1 MGKSIGHGTQ
11 VGVKASR
18 FSNALF
24 ANVPSDVAQ
33 LRLDTL
39 WLW

>member
-1 MGKSIGHGTQ
+1 MAVI
-11 VGVKASR
+11 
-18 FSNALF
+18 SNALF

-39 WLW
+39 WLWWRRCPRRRS